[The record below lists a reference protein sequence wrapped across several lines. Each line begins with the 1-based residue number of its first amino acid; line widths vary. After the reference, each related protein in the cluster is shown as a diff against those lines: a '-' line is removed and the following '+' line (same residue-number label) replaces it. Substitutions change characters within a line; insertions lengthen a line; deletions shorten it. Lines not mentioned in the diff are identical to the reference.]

1 VIQVGEDLTVM
12 VKRLAAEGMSV
23 DELGEKT
30 FLGKEMV
37 ENMLKS

>member
-1 VIQVGEDLTVM
+1 M